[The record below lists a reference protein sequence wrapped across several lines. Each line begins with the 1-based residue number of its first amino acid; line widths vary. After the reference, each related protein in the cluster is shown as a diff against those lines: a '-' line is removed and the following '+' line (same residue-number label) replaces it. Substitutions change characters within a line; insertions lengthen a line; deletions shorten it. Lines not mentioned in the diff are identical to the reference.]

1 MLESAHRMEAYN
13 FFVDEKGHL
22 RSGWRLAIFAVAF
35 IISVQLSHA
44 LFIRTLSL
52 MLHRSNVAVGNSN
65 WGVLAGHGSILF
77 SALIVGWAC
86 GALLEEL
93 PIGSLGITPHQG
105 WLKNFSIGS
114 LLGVAS
120 LLLAAGLTAATR
132 GVSFSF
138 DVAGAG
144 SISRTLGTSLLVFV
158 FAAAAEELLFR
169 GYPLQ
174 TLTRANLAWL
184 GIFLTSVPFA
194 AVHLNNPH
202 AVPGFTFVNTALAG
216 VWLAVAYLRTRSLWL
231 PLGLHWSWNWAQASL
246 LGLPVSGIE
255 RIAPAPLLRAVN
267 AGPDWLTGGAYGIE
281 GGAACTIALL
291 ISTLVIW
298 RVKLFSR
305 ADVPASTQAV
315 VGSNQPQM
323 NTDLPR

>member
-1 MLESAHRMEAYN
+1 MLESANRMEAYN
-13 FFVDEKGHL
+13 FFVDDKGHL

-44 LFIRTLSL
+44 LFIRTLAL
-52 MLHRSNVAVGNSN
+52 VLQRSNVAVGNSN

-93 PIGSLGITPHQG
+93 PIGSLGNTPDQG
-105 WLKNFSIGS
+105 WIKNFAIGS
-114 LLGVAS
+114 LLGGAS

-138 DVAGAG
+138 DVTGAG
-144 SISRTLGTSLLVFV
+144 SISWTLGTSLLVFV

-184 GIFLTSVPFA
+184 GILLTSVPFA

-202 AVPGFTFVNTALAG
+202 AVPGFTFINTALAG
-216 VWLAVAYLRTRSLWL
+216 VWLAIAYLRTRSLWL

-246 LGLPVSGIE
+246 LGLPVSGIG
-255 RIAPAPLLRAVN
+255 RIAPAPLLHAIN
-267 AGPDWLTGGAYGIE
+267 AGPNWLTGGAYGIE
-281 GGAACTIALL
+281 GGAACSIALIISILVVWRTKL
-291 ISTLVIW
+291 IV
-298 RVKLFSR
+298 R
-305 ADVPASTQAV
+305 ADVTE
-315 VGSNQPQM
+315 
-323 NTDLPR
+323 PRADRGP

>member
-1 MLESAHRMEAYN
+1 MEGQVEAYN
-13 FFVDEKGHL
+13 FFINKEGHL

-35 IISVQLSHA
+35 LICTQLSQA
-44 LFIRTLSL
+44 LFLWGL
-52 MLHRSNVAVGNSN
+52 AVALHRSAFELANTN
-65 WGVLAGHGSILF
+65 WSFAAGHGSILF
-77 SALIVGWAC
+77 SATLVGWAG

-93 PIGSLGITPHQG
+93 PFRALGCSPHRG
-105 WLKNFSIGS
+105 WLRNLGFGS
-114 LLGVAS
+114 VLGAAT
-120 LLLAAGLTAATR
+120 LFLAALLATATR
-132 GVSFSF
+132 GIHFHFDPAGPRSIGETLAVS
-138 DVAGAG
+138 A
-144 SISRTLGTSLLVFV
+144 LVFL
-158 FAAAAEELLFR
+158 FAAAAEEMLFR

-184 GIFLTSVPFA
+184 GILLTSVPFA

-231 PLGLHWSWNWAQASL
+231 PLALHWSWNWVQASL

-255 RIAPAPLLRAVN
+255 RIAPAPLLQAMN

-281 GGAACTIALL
+281 GGAACTVALL

-298 RVKLFSR
+298 RCRFL
-305 ADVPASTQAV
+305 ACAV
-315 VGSNQPQM
+315 
-323 NTDLPR
+323 